1 MVRLLPPF
9 FCLML
14 AGLVNWHAPSLE
26 SDQLSMLSQLPY
38 ILCGLAAFVA
48 ILANHSRD
56 LGAALIMLAC
66 YWLVRQYLQAPL
78 DTEPAGQAYGLISL
92 CLPLLLGILIVL
104 PNTGWRHLGFLV
116 LISFISIFALIITS
130 LFQWQPLWFSTLS
143 PELQESAFLGLKI
156 SSTASLLFIVAF
168 IIGLTLPILKNQQLD
183 TSLPGCI
190 IFSFI
195 TLAWF
200 QIPHISATIFS
211 ATGLLLIINQTHS
224 LLNMVYRD
232 ELTQI
237 PNRRALLRDVRNAGN
252 TYALA
257 MVDVDHFKK
266 INDQYGHDLGDQVLK
281 SIAVKLCQVTG
292 GGRAYRF
299 GGEEFCLLFKGKT
312 ADKVADNLEALRKV
326 IAEYDMTA
334 RDKKSRPLLQN
345 TGEKKRGASRSKGNI
360 RATVSMGLSDSND
373 SPDFDVVLKSADRA
387 MYRAKEGGRNQI
399 RQSRSLK

>member
-1 MVRLLPPF
+1 
-9 FCLML
+9 ML
-14 AGLVNWHAPSLE
+14 AGFVNWYTPSLE
-26 SDQLSMLSQLPY
+26 SDQLSLLSQLPY

-48 ILANHSRD
+48 ILANHSRE
-56 LGAALIMLAC
+56 LGAALIMLTC
-66 YWLVRQYLQAPL
+66 YWLIRQYLQAPL
-78 DTEPAGQAYGLISL
+78 DTEPAGQTYGLISL
-92 CLPLLLGILIVL
+92 CLPLLLGILVVL
-104 PNTGWRHLGFLV
+104 PNTGWRRLEFLV
-116 LISFISIFALIITS
+116 LISFISIFVLVITS
-130 LFQWQPLWFSTLS
+130 LFQWQPLWLSTLS
-143 PELQESAFLGLKI
+143 PELRESTFLGLKI
-156 SSTASLLFIVAF
+156 SSTASLLFIAAF
-168 IIGLTLPILKNQQLD
+168 MIGLLLPLLKSRSLD

-200 QIPHISATIFS
+200 QLPHISATLFS
-211 ATGLLLIINQTHS
+211 ASGLLLIINQTHS

-237 PNRRALLRDVRNAGN
+237 PNRRALLRDARNAGN

-281 SIAVKLCQVTG
+281 AIAAKLCQVTG

-312 ADKVADNLEALRKV
+312 ADKVTDNLEALRKI

-334 RDKKSRPLLQN
+334 RDKESRPWRQN
-345 TGEKKRGASRSKGNI
+345 TGEKNRGTSRSKGNI
-360 RATVSMGLSDSND
+360 RATVSMGLSDTNGSL
-373 SPDFDVVLKSADRA
+373 DFDAVLQSADRA
-387 MYRAKEGGRNQI
+387 MYQAKEGGRNQI
-399 RQSRSLK
+399 RQSRALK

>member
-1 MVRLLPPF
+1 MVRLLPPI

-14 AGLVNWHAPSLE
+14 AALITWYAPSLKSE
-26 SDQLSMLSQLPY
+26 QLSMLSQLPY

-56 LGAALIMLAC
+56 LGAALIMLAI
-66 YWLVRQYLQAPL
+66 YWLIRHYLQAPL
-78 DTEPAGQAYGLISL
+78 DTEPAGQAFGLISI
-92 CLPLLLGILIVL
+92 CLPLMLGVLIIL

-116 LISFISIFALIITS
+116 FIAFISIFALIIIS

-143 PELQESAFLGLKI
+143 PDIRASSFLGLKI
-156 SSTASLLFIVAF
+156 STTASLLFAVAF
-168 IIGLTLPILKNQQLD
+168 VLGTVLPSLKHERPD

-190 IFSFI
+190 LFSFI
-195 TLAWF
+195 TLGWF
-200 QIPHISATIFS
+200 QVPHISATLFS

-237 PNRRALLRDVRNAGN
+237 PNRRALLRDVRNTGN
-252 TYALA
+252 HYALA

-281 SIAVKLCQVTG
+281 AIASKLNQVNG

-299 GGEEFCLLFKGKT
+299 GGEEFCLLFRGKT
-312 ADKVADNLEALRKV
+312 ADQVLDHLETLRKT

-334 RDKKSRPLLQN
+334 RDQKSRPWIQN
-345 TGEKKRGASRSKGNI
+345 SGEKKRGASRRKGNI
-360 RATVSMGLSDSND
+360 RATVSMGLSDSD
-373 SPDFDVVLKSADRA
+373 DTQDFYTVLKEADQA
-387 MYRAKEGGRNQI
+387 MYKAKQGGRNQI
-399 RQSRSLK
+399 KQS

>member
-1 MVRLLPPF
+1 MARLLPPA
-9 FCLML
+9 FCLV
-14 AGLVNWHAPSLE
+14 LVGFITWYSPSLE
-26 SDQLSMLSQLPY
+26 SNQLSTLRQLPY

-66 YWLVRQYLQAPL
+66 YWLIRQYLQAPL
-78 DTEPAGQAYGLISL
+78 DTEPAGQAYALISL
-92 CLPLLLGILIVL
+92 CLPLLLGILIIL

-116 LISFISIFALIITS
+116 FISFISIFALIITS
-130 LFQWQPLWFSTLS
+130 LFQWQPLWFTTLS
-143 PELQESAFLGLKI
+143 PDLQESTFFELKV
-156 SSTASLLFIVAF
+156 STTASVLFLVAF
-168 IIGLTLPILKNQQLD
+168 ILSFALPFLKNQQPD
-183 TSLPGCI
+183 SSLPSCI
-190 IFSFI
+190 FFSFI

-211 ATGLLLIINQTHS
+211 AVGLLLIINQTHS

-237 PNRRALLRDVRNAGN
+237 ANRRALLRDARNTGN

-281 SIAVKLCQVTG
+281 AIAAKLCQVTG

-312 ADKVADNLEALRKV
+312 ADEVLDNVESLRKI

-334 RDKKSRPLLQN
+334 RDRKSRPWSQN
-345 TGEKKRGASRSKGNI
+345 TGEKKRGASRGKGNI
-360 RATVSMGLSDSND
+360 RATVSMGLADSHNGL
-373 SPDFDVVLKSADRA
+373 DFDSVLKAADRA

-399 RQSRSLK
+399 RQ

>member
-1 MVRLLPPF
+1 MSQIMVRLLPPV

-14 AGLVNWHAPSLE
+14 AGFINWHAQSLG
-26 SDQLSMLSQLPY
+26 SDQLSVLSQLPY

-56 LGAALIMLAC
+56 LGAALVMLTC
-66 YWLVRQYLQAPL
+66 YWLIRQYLQAPL
-78 DTEPAGQAYGLISL
+78 DTEPAGQAYSLISL
-92 CLPLLLGILIVL
+92 CLPILLGVLIIL

-130 LFQWQPLWFSTLS
+130 LFQWQPLWFSTLF
-143 PELQESAFLGLKI
+143 PEFQQGAFLDLKI
-156 SSTASLLFIVAF
+156 SSAASMLFITAF
-168 IIGLTLPILKNQQLD
+168 IISLVLPLLKNEQLD
-183 TSLPGCI
+183 SSLPGCI
-190 IFSFI
+190 LFSFI

-200 QIPHISATIFS
+200 QTAHISATTFS
-211 ATGLLLIINQTHS
+211 AFGLLLIINQTHS

-237 PNRRALLRDVRNAGN
+237 PNRRALMRDVRNAGN

-257 MVDVDHFKK
+257 MADVDHFKK

-281 SIAVKLCQVTG
+281 AIATKLSQITG

-312 ADKVADNLEALRKV
+312 ADNVIDNLETLRKI

-334 RDKKSRPLLQN
+334 RDKKSRPWRQN
-345 TGEKKRGASRSKGNI
+345 MGEKQRGASRSKGNI
-360 RATVSMGLSDSND
+360 RATVSMGLSDSQDNL
-373 SPDFDVVLKSADRA
+373 DFNSVLKAADKA
-387 MYRAKEGGRNQI
+387 LYRAKEGGRNQI
-399 RQSRSLK
+399 RQ